1 MIGSISLGVI
11 AGVGV
16 IIASVGMSWWATTSR
31 TALPS
36 KRVAVVG
43 VSVLALLIG
52 VILVA
57 RVTSGPAYEATA
69 EIVIESAVSTFHNL
83 PEDPALAE
91 EVSIFGSPRV
101 AGDAVSLAA
110 DLDSGAFAWYS
121 PVPGEPSPT
130 FDSWVLLNSYHVETS
145 PGGRIAIRFRAEQPE
160 EAQVGANLVVEAYLR
175 FRPQVHFSLGCPPGN
190 WPGQCPPLDPIV
202 ASASFAPVP
211 TNRINRPDLA
221 DVGLFVLSSML
232 AVLLTWRWWP
242 DPSRSPRLEDWFG
255 TREA

>member
-16 IIASVGMSWWATTSR
+16 IIASVGMIWWATTSR

-43 VSVLALLIG
+43 VIVLALLIG
-52 VILVA
+52 VIPVV

-69 EIVIESAVSTFHNL
+69 EIVIESAVPTFHNL

-110 DLDSGAFAWYS
+110 DL
-121 PVPGEPSPT
+121 V
-130 FDSWVLLNSYHVETS
+130 
-145 PGGRIAIRFRAEQPE
+145 
-160 EAQVGANLVVEAYLR
+160 
-175 FRPQVHFSLGCPPGN
+175 
-190 WPGQCPPLDPIV
+190 
-202 ASASFAPVP
+202 
-211 TNRINRPDLA
+211 
-221 DVGLFVLSSML
+221 L